1 MIPESMR
8 GDMLLRI
15 HQGHQGL
22 TKCRERYKGAVW
34 WPGIASDVKRLV
46 SSCKHCN
53 IHRPSQ
59 NKEPLI
65 TTPLPD
71 LPWQKLA
78 ADLCELRGRH
88 YLIVIDYFSRWLEIL
103 ELPKTTSETVIQK
116 LKGIFTRFGIPEQL
130 MTDNDLNSQLNSLD
144 TLQWSTI
151 STMSPQVPI
160 SHSPTAWP
168 NEL

>member
-1 MIPESMR
+1 MLRGRQIVIPESMR

-22 TKCRERYKGAVW
+22 TKCREHYKGAVW

-65 TTPLPD
+65 TTTLPD

-103 ELPKTTSETVIQK
+103 ELPKTTSETVIQ
-116 LKGIFTRFGIPEQL
+116 
-130 MTDNDLNSQLNSLD
+130 
-144 TLQWSTI
+144 WSTI